1 MGYGRRHAEI
11 YDAVF
16 TGRGKDW
23 EGDARQVAGLVRER
37 RRGARSLLDVACGTG
52 AHLERFG
59 ALFDDVAGVELA
71 EAMREI
77 AVRRLPGVP
86 VHAGDM
92 RDFDLGRTF
101 DAVACLSS
109 SIGYLATVG
118 DLHAAIG
125 RMAGHLNPGGVLVI
139 EPWWFP
145 ERFIDG
151 YVGGHLIRDRD
162 RDRVISRVTHSTRR
176 ERAVHIDVRFVV
188 AEPGRGIVAFGEEEI
203 VTLFARDE
211 YEGAFRSAGCTVELL
226 PGGPFGR
233 GLFVGT
239 RR

>member
-37 RRGARSLLDVACGTG
+37 RPDARSLLDVACGTG
-52 AHLERFG
+52 AHLERFA
-59 ALFDDVAGVELA
+59 ALFDDVAGLEVA

-109 SIGYLATVG
+109 SIGYLPEVG
-118 DLHAAIG
+118 DLYAAVA

-145 ERFIDG
+145 ERFVEG
-151 YVGGHLIRDRD
+151 YVGGHLVQDGDRI
-162 RDRVISRVTHSTRR
+162 ISRVSHSTRK

-188 AEPGRGIVAFGEEEI
+188 ADPRTGIDVFTETEV
-203 VTLFARDE
+203 VTLFERAE
-211 YEGAFRSAGCTVELL
+211 YEGALRSAGCTVELL

-233 GLFVGT
+233 GLLVGA